1 MTALD
6 RNVVSE
12 AVLLFEGRAI
22 SMTEADELCAKH
34 GSREDFLAELWF
46 RRGSLGR
53 SPDLAEL
60 VERARKSA
68 LERAE
73 KFDLLTGEKAE
84 RAFYEGVFARLDP
97 SKPTAIYAPR
107 WRDMANATRCL
118 FEQTVPVPA
127 TAIRHPDD
135 SDVTKVARYADILLA
150 SGIRHFVVSGGDNF
164 HLALIRS
171 ILQEDSGIRFDIVW
185 HGNYVQTGEE
195 QVWRLFQQWLRAQA
209 EGLITRIG
217 VTKSGFD
224 GFL

>member
-6 RNVVSE
+6 RNVISE
-12 AVLLFEGRAI
+12 AVRLFEGRAI

-97 SKPTAIYAPR
+97 SEPTALHVPR
-107 WRDMANATRCL
+107 WLGVTNATRYL
-118 FEQTVPVPA
+118 FRQTVPIPA
-127 TAIRHPDD
+127 RATQHPDD
-135 SDVTKVARYADILLA
+135 INAAKIADYADILLA
-150 SGIRHFVVSGGDNF
+150 
-164 HLALIRS
+164 
-171 ILQEDSGIRFDIVW
+171 
-185 HGNYVQTGEE
+185 
-195 QVWRLFQQWLRAQA
+195 
-209 EGLITRIG
+209 
-217 VTKSGFD
+217 
-224 GFL
+224 